1 MSDKFSWGTT
11 KYNYSLFIPVQLLSN
26 RVIAGVLLSTVILD
40 NLRSTTVY
48 FIRVDN
54 HGWTF
59 EKEDRG
65 KGKEDEE
72 IVGSELGELNKTATL
87 GHIRSPNIQFQI
99 EYVSVHVL

>member
-1 MSDKFSWGTT
+1 M
-11 KYNYSLFIPVQLLSN
+11 IPLELLSN

-54 HGWTF
+54 TGWTL
-59 EKEDRG
+59 EKEDGG

-72 IVGSELGELNKTATL
+72 KVGSEIGELNKTASR
-87 GHIRSPNIQFQI
+87 GHIRSPNIQFQM
-99 EYVSVHVL
+99 ERVLVHL